1 MKRIDAMIPNLKRS
15 HVVTA
20 IIKAGAGGVTVAET
34 RGLGSGER
42 PLVGKSRGTAMYVAE
57 YNRTDTITTI
67 VEDSQVDAMV
77 KAIMDIVHTG
87 VKSDGKIFVSSVEE
101 SYDIST
107 GQKGKL

>member
-15 HVVTA
+15 LVVAA

-67 VEDSQVDAMV
+67 VEDSQVDAII
-77 KAIMDIVHTG
+77 KAIMEIVHTG
-87 VKSDGKIFVSSVEE
+87 VKSDGKIFVSHVEE

>member
-1 MKRIDAMIPNLKRS
+1 MIPTLKRS
-15 HVVTA
+15 PVVAA

-67 VEDSQVDAMV
+67 VEDSQVDAIV
-77 KAIMDIVHTG
+77 KAIMEIVHTG
-87 VKSDGKIFVSSVEE
+87 VKSDGKIFVSHIEV

>member
-15 HVVTA
+15 HVVAA
-20 IIKAGAGGVTVAET
+20 IIKAGAGGVTIAET

-42 PLVGKSRGTAMYVAE
+42 PVVGKSRGTAMYVAE
-57 YNRTDTITTI
+57 YNRTDTIITI
-67 VEDSQVDAMV
+67 VEDSQVDAIV
-77 KAIMDIVHTG
+77 KAIMEIVHTG
-87 VKSDGKIFVSSVEE
+87 VKSDGKIFVSPVEE